1 MFQSLLLVWLL
12 LVSALSLYWPKFLG
26 PDLFDPF
33 LACKP
38 LISWMIIATMFAVG
52 VMLPREEVRQLRER
66 WPQVLFGTF
75 IQYTTMPLLGCAAA
89 YLFRLPVDY
98 RIGMILV
105 GCVPG
110 AMASNVIT
118 MNARGHTSYSVGLTT
133 FATMLSPIVVPLTL
147 WLALGTGTGTGT
159 DWDFRAVGVNLFKQ
173 VVAPVLAGYLL
184 TRFWPRAERIG
195 GIVGPPLANLFI
207 LAIIATVVAINRERM
222 MIGTLTVA
230 LPLLVVNILGYT
242 AGYLSG
248 TAIGQPESMRRALAI
263 EVGMQNAGLGTS
275 LAIELFPTYPAATVP
290 TALYTFG
297 CVLTAMILAAYW
309 SRRVPSA

>member
-1 MFQSLLLVWLL
+1 MM
-12 LVSALSLYWPKFLG
+12 PTREKI
-26 PDLFDPF
+26 DPSQMEM
-33 LACKP
+33 K
-38 LISWMIIATMFAVG
+38 
-52 VMLPREEVRQLRER
+52 
-66 WPQVLFGTF
+66 
-75 IQYTTMPLLGCAAA
+75 
-89 YLFRLPVDY
+89 D
-98 RIGMILV
+98 
-105 GCVPG
+105 
-110 AMASNVIT
+110 
-118 MNARGHTSYSVGLTT
+118 
-133 FATMLSPIVVPLTL
+133 
-147 WLALGTGTGTGT
+147 
-159 DWDFRAVGVNLFKQ
+159 
-173 VVAPVLAGYLL
+173 
-184 TRFWPRAERIG
+184 
-195 GIVGPPLANLFI
+195 
-207 LAIIATVVAINRERM
+207 TVVAINRERM